1 MKRVLLIT
9 VLAAFA
15 LVSCSNGTGTGDGT
29 TGIRGSVVLGP
40 TCPVE
45 RADSPCPPAPYAARI
60 TVKQGGDAVAS
71 YDTGPDGT
79 FHIQLA
85 PGTYTVEAEPLEENP
100 IARMDPLPPVDVPSD
115 GYADIT
121 ISFDSGIR

>member
-9 VLAAFA
+9 TLTAFA
-15 LVSCSNGTGTGDGT
+15 LASCSIGGGTGDGT

-45 RADSPCPPAPYAARI
+45 LANSPCPPAPYAARI
-60 TVKQGGDAVAS
+60 TVKQGGDAIAS
-71 YDTGPDGT
+71 YDTSPGGT

-100 IARMDPLPPVDVPSD
+100 IARMDPLPPVDVPSE
-115 GYADIT
+115 GYAEIT